1 MADTISPKKDDN
13 AEDTDIG
20 SREGS
25 SYRGTLSKE
34 ACDMIF
40 AFKAKAIA
48 EDKRKRLIKA
58 TLNALEKQI
67 SEGNIRES

>member
-1 MADTISPKKDDN
+1 MADTTSPKKDDN

-25 SYRGTLSKE
+25 SCHETLSKE

-48 EDKRKRLIKA
+48 EDK
-58 TLNALEKQI
+58 
-67 SEGNIRES
+67 GNFGCF

>member
-1 MADTISPKKDDN
+1 
-13 AEDTDIG
+13 
-20 SREGS
+20 
-25 SYRGTLSKE
+25 
-34 ACDMIF
+34 MIF

>member
-1 MADTISPKKDDN
+1 MAYTTSPKKDDN

-20 SREGS
+20 LREGS
-25 SYRGTLSKE
+25 SCRGTHSKE

-40 AFKAKAIA
+40 AFKAKAVA

-67 SEGNIRES
+67 SEGNTRES

>member
-1 MADTISPKKDDN
+1 MADTTSPKKDDN

-25 SYRGTLSKE
+25 SCRGTLSKE

-40 AFKAKAIA
+40 AFKARAIA
-48 EDKRKRLIKA
+48 EDKRKRLVQE
-58 TLNALEKQI
+58 TVDDFERQI
-67 SEGNIRES
+67 A